1 MTKETTDTGR
11 QLAALEEID
20 VDSMRALKNRGAEI
34 LAGDLPALE
43 EILIHGCWCANSMV
57 TDRIRFFASILHNR
71 ILSEAERE
79 IIEQA
84 ISDGSAPVLELCRE
98 IFGIRGRFSD
108 VARCDLYIAC
118 ADTERDGYDDDATE
132 AAVQRLFRERQSVLF
147 DARYGEM
154 LRHATT
160 LGLIGPSRSIRRYL
174 NRAQALG
181 MQRLLELGRD
191 VDAYRQADVWLTEHP
206 DALHDIQ
213 DDSKKSLFEKL
224 QALEEDRAEIGP
236 DLDFDRPG
244 VVVVPALSKGVGGQ
258 KDSRKAFESIAGK
271 PLPLVDRGPIDLHF
285 EVLVAKWPHA
295 RDVIDS
301 ILFDLASDERIRF
314 RPMCLVGKPGS
325 GKTALLRAIAAQLSL
340 PCEVFSMGGMADG
353 SAMGTSAQWSTSRP
367 SVPLQLIQRS
377 GFANGVIVWDE
388 IEKAS
393 DSRHNGSA
401 FDALLPMLERSQAA
415 AIRDPALEVTVD
427 LSWISHFATANDVD
441 TIPDPLRDRMRIIR
455 MPEPTWQHIGPL
467 SKQIIRDIARDR
479 GVDERWYPPLADD
492 EMGVIRE
499 AWPGGSL
506 RKLRRAIEGTL
517 SARDSLMGRA

>member
-1 MTKETTDTGR
+1 
-11 QLAALEEID
+11 
-20 VDSMRALKNRGAEI
+20 
-34 LAGDLPALE
+34 
-43 EILIHGCWCANSMV
+43 
-57 TDRIRFFASILHNR
+57 
-71 ILSEAERE
+71 
-79 IIEQA
+79 
-84 ISDGSAPVLELCRE
+84 
-98 IFGIRGRFSD
+98 
-108 VARCDLYIAC
+108 
-118 ADTERDGYDDDATE
+118 
-132 AAVQRLFRERQSVLF
+132 
-147 DARYGEM
+147 
-154 LRHATT
+154 
-160 LGLIGPSRSIRRYL
+160 
-174 NRAQALG
+174 
-181 MQRLLELGRD
+181 
-191 VDAYRQADVWLTEHP
+191 
-206 DALHDIQ
+206 
-213 DDSKKSLFEKL
+213 
-224 QALEEDRAEIGP
+224 
-236 DLDFDRPG
+236 
-244 VVVVPALSKGVGGQ
+244 
-258 KDSRKAFESIAGK
+258 
-271 PLPLVDRGPIDLHF
+271 
-285 EVLVAKWPHA
+285 
-295 RDVIDS
+295 
-301 ILFDLASDERIRF
+301 
-314 RPMCLVGKPGS
+314 
-325 GKTALLRAIAAQLSL
+325 
-340 PCEVFSMGGMADG
+340 MGGMADG